1 MDNIKIKGSLTS
13 EDLELA
19 KRCVHDINEVLNKHE
34 LNPIYVEMILDG
46 FLQEIRASIVEQLQE
61 LTSIDTNGRP
71 N

>member
-1 MDNIKIKGSLTS
+1 MDNIKIKGGFTS

-19 KRCVHDINEVLNKHE
+19 RQCVNDINDVINRYE
-34 LNPIYVEMILDG
+34 LSPLYLEMI
-46 FLQEIRASIVEQLQE
+46 FANFHREIQAGIIEQLIE